1 MSELRDYL
9 QEYINTLQALLN
21 EYNND
26 DLMVGKAQEIFGGVQ
41 DTRYLVLAQKLAQIK
56 KKESAALQNGKSVPA
71 FKLVDKHKY

>member
-26 DLMVGKAQEIFGGVQ
+26 DLMVGKAQEIFGGAQ

-56 KKESAALQNGKSVPA
+56 KKESAGLQNGKSVPA